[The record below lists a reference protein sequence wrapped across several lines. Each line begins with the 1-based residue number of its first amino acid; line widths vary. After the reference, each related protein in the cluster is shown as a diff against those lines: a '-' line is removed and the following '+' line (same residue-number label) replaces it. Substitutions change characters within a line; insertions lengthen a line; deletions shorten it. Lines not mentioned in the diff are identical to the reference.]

1 MPRGDILQ
9 TRCPVSCVS
18 LGEEAAHTP
27 PAICHPR
34 VQAAVNE
41 CQRHAHL
48 INLST
53 SCKMSHL
60 CSPRDLFSALHD
72 GNRKETLQFN
82 RKGSKYG
89 QHSSIREAGL
99 AQGSAL
105 IFFAFSSSK
114 FILFLIHQGSWKVL
128 ESYKFLLSTRVKT
141 HTGPMEQNCSVRD
154 SQMFRL
160 HHMARSPPFPAER
173 LLVLKVNVSPT
184 HGKTKWS
191 SYKRKK

>member
-105 IFFAFSSSK
+105 IFFAVSSSK

-128 ESYKFLLSTRVKT
+128 ESYKFLLSTRVKRTQGPWSRTAASET
-141 HTGPMEQNCSVRD
+141 HRCFVCTIWPVP
-154 SQMFRL
+154 
-160 HHMARSPPFPAER
+160 HRSPQSGS
-173 LLVLKVNVSPT
+173 LC
-184 HGKTKWS
+184 
-191 SYKRKK
+191 